1 MENILRQNK
10 DKLYA
15 YTKQEEERTVETV
28 TVTVTVDAATG
39 KETTTVTLTIWTER
53 YAAVTFSKT
62 VLLTT
67 RIFII

>member
-39 KETTTVTLTIWTER
+39 KETTI
-53 YAAVTFSKT
+53 
-62 VLLTT
+62 LL
-67 RIFII
+67 RNIFP